1 MKAFTFWKAVTVDQ
15 QGFLERYRTLRNTIV
30 DVVSAPFHLLK
41 TAHGEDPLA
50 SLPPSCGKVR
60 TGHEFDDTD
69 AFLAADVI
77 RGERLFARDEE
88 VADEYDRYVFS
99 VSAAS

>member
-1 MKAFTFWKAVTVDQ
+1 MPSPRHFTFQKRLIAKTC
-15 QGFLERYRTLRNTIV
+15 GH
-30 DVVSAPFHLLK
+30 PFSPRVGRL
-41 TAHGEDPLA
+41 G
-50 SLPPSCGKVR
+50 R
-60 TGHEFDDTD
+60 GHEFDEAD

-88 VADEYDRYVFS
+88 VADEYDLYVFS

>member
-1 MKAFTFWKAVTVDQ
+1 MPFASRNLSKWYRIGPRQ
-15 QGFLERYRTLRNTIV
+15 SYRTLHDTLV
-30 DVVSAPFHLLK
+30 DAVSAPFYLLK
-41 TAHGEDPLA
+41 TAHGEDLWA

-60 TGHEFDDTD
+60 TGHEFDEAD

-88 VADEYDRYVFS
+88 VADEYDLYVFS